1 VDQSGT
7 QSGPVTEQASQDH
20 HGDGEKEMSIEG
32 QPKTVSL
39 WLQADGGF
47 RSVEVGK
54 VTEVDLS
61 AVDKEFLYFEKM
73 PNGK

>member
-1 VDQSGT
+1 
-7 QSGPVTEQASQDH
+7 
-20 HGDGEKEMSIEG
+20 MSIEG